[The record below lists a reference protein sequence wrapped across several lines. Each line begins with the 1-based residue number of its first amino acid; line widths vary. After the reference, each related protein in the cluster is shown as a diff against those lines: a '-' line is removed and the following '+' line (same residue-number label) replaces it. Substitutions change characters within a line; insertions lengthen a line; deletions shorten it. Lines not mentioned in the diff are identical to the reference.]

1 MPRDLPPASLQAVLA
16 QETAEAFL
24 VLLHIEGDNGL
35 DQRLT
40 SDSVET
46 LTGGTGFEWTTPTTW
61 NSASED
67 PDGVWATNGDNTFDA
82 DPTGLESR
90 SNYVFSVF
98 DAVSNLTD
106 GQTYTCNFTISGLT
120 GQGNIRIWL
129 GDSSSVVQA
138 CPSNGDYSV
147 DVVANLSANEFIRIE
162 ETCSD
167 AATYLLTIVNFTQP
181 PGETY
186 LPFPFDIT
194 LPKNVDGQ
202 VSTATLSLSNIN
214 REFIDD
220 IRSLTTPLRVNIKV
234 VLGSNPDEI
243 MAEFTDFVLRQVS
256 YNTASIS
263 GTLTLEDFL
272 NEPVGILMTGAT
284 FPGLF
289 YE

>member
-1 MPRDLPPASLQAVLA
+1 MPRTLPPASLQAVLA

-24 VLLHIEGDNGL
+24 VLLHVEGDNGL
-35 DQRLT
+35 DERLT

-46 LTGGTGFEWTTPTTW
+46 IVGGTGFEWTTPTTW
-61 NSASED
+61 NSAAED
-67 PDGVWATNGDNTFDA
+67 PDGVWATNGDNTFNA
-82 DPTGLESR
+82 APAGTETQ
-90 SNYVFSVF
+90 SNYVISVF
-98 DAVSNLTD
+98 DAAPNFTD
-106 GQTYTCNFTISGLT
+106 GQTYLCNFTISGLT

-129 GDSSSVVQA
+129 GDSSSVVQG
-138 CPSNGDYSV
+138 CPSNGSYSV
-147 DVVANLSANEFIRIE
+147 EVVADLLTNNVIRIE
-162 ETCSD
+162 ETCD
-167 AATYLLTIVNFTQP
+167 NAATYLLTLVNFTQP

-243 MAEFTDFVLRQVS
+243 MAEFTDFVLRQVT

-272 NEPVGILMTGAT
+272 NEPLGVLMTGAN
-284 FPGLF
+284 FPALF
-289 YE
+289 YQ